1 MTNQSKR
8 KLEETEEQANM
19 LNEGGNDRPSKIHR
33 VQENAAEGFGAAAE
47 SGRQVMRSMS
57 LDPVSAGRQVFDAV
71 RRHPYLTVALLLGIG
86 TLAAGLVRR

>member
-1 MTNQSKR
+1 MTSQSAM
-8 KLEETEEQANM
+8 KLEEIEGHAAM
-19 LNEGGNDRPSKIHR
+19 LNEGGNDTPSEIHR
-33 VQENAAEGFGAAAE
+33 VHGNAAEGFGAAAQ

-86 TLAAGLVRR
+86 ALAAGLVRR